1 MKLTKTTP
9 LISGFLIALMVS
21 VNTTLSKIIGETYS
35 VFIIHLTGLTILL
48 ALSVLRK
55 NRVKFYRDIP
65 LWIYFG
71 GGLGIF
77 IVLFNNITIQK
88 VGVSLALSLGI
99 AGQIITSVLL
109 EHIGFLDSVQN
120 KFSIAK
126 LPGVI
131 LIFLGSIII
140 IL

>member
-21 VNTTLSKIIGETYS
+21 VNTALSKVIGETYS
-35 VFIIHLTGLTILL
+35 VFIIHLTGLVILL
-48 ALSVLRK
+48 GLCLLK
-55 NRVKFYRDIP
+55 GNRVKFYREVP

-77 IVLFNNITIQK
+77 IVLFNNITIQNI
-88 VGVSLALSLGI
+88 GVSLALSLGI
-99 AGQIITSVLL
+99 AGQIMTSVFL

-120 KFSIAK
+120 KFSLAK
-126 LPGVI
+126 LPGII

>member
-21 VNTTLSKIIGETYS
+21 VNTALSKVIGETYS
-35 VFIIHLTGLTILL
+35 VFIIHLTGLVILL
-48 ALSVLRK
+48 GLCLLK
-55 NRVKFYRDIP
+55 GNRVKFYREVP

-77 IVLFNNITIQK
+77 IVLFNNITIQNI
-88 VGVSLALSLGI
+88 GVSLALSLGI
-99 AGQIITSVLL
+99 AGQIMTSVFL

-120 KFSIAK
+120 KFSLAK
-126 LPGVI
+126 VPGVI